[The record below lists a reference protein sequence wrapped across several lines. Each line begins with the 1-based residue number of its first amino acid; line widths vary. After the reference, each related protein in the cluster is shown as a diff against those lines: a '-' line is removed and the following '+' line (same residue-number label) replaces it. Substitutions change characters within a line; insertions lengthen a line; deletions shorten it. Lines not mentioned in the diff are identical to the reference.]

1 MLFKIPLKNLGA
13 FTTTTFTKN
22 PSYFFKVIQT
32 PAPTRHKPSKVI
44 RTYLGM
50 EYARKN
56 PAPIAIKKYPAAQF
70 ECLQQHRF
78 RFLNIQITRLLISLY
93 SHPQIWLPY

>member
-1 MLFKIPLKNLGA
+1 LKILFSIPLKNLGA
-13 FTTTTFTKN
+13 LTTTTFTKN
-22 PSYFFKVIQT
+22 PSSYFFKVIQT
-32 PAPTRHKPSKVI
+32 PAPIRHSPSKVI

-50 EYARKN
+50 EYARKS

-70 ECLQQHRF
+70 GRLQQHF

-93 SHPQIWLPY
+93 SHR